1 MISLIFFWPV
11 LFKLPSCENS
21 SISLNFFCFPDDILP
36 PMLEDM
42 TNHSAKEHNDEE
54 SKIIYENTLDGL
66 RQVMAIKARA
76 VLPYLVPQLI
86 GNLLFDYFLVLTMI
100 YIFLII
106 YSSTGQY
113 KSFGQPSTCIWRCLT
128 QAFTKNFTCPY
139 FCISRIPR
147 KSKFITKNT

>member
-1 MISLIFFWPV
+1 MWPV
-11 LFKLPSCENS
+11 LFKLPSCENP
-21 SISLNFFCFPDDILP
+21 SISLHFFCFPDDILP

-86 GNLLFDYFLVLTMI
+86 GNLFNFFCLFFSLLK
-100 YIFLII
+100 
-106 YSSTGQY
+106 Q
-113 KSFGQPSTCIWRCLT
+113 
-128 QAFTKNFTCPY
+128 
-139 FCISRIPR
+139 
-147 KSKFITKNT
+147 

>member
-1 MISLIFFWPV
+1 M
-11 LFKLPSCENS
+11 
-21 SISLNFFCFPDDILP
+21 FPDDILP

-86 GNLLFDYFLVLTMI
+86 GNLILISCLFICFVYF
-100 YIFLII
+100 
-106 YSSTGQY
+106 
-113 KSFGQPSTCIWRCLT
+113 FGLLKQL
-128 QAFTKNFTCPY
+128 
-139 FCISRIPR
+139 
-147 KSKFITKNT
+147 

>member
-1 MISLIFFWPV
+1 MT
-11 LFKLPSCENS
+11 K
-21 SISLNFFCFPDDILP
+21 LNFFFLFPDDILP

-86 GNLLFDYFLVLTMI
+86 GNLISCFFKFFVYFSV
-100 YIFLII
+100 F
-106 YSSTGQY
+106 
-113 KSFGQPSTCIWRCLT
+113 
-128 QAFTKNFTCPY
+128 
-139 FCISRIPR
+139 
-147 KSKFITKNT
+147 